1 MTEDIRTKDLIIR
14 RAEERDVE
22 EIAELEKICFND
34 PWSIESVRSDV
45 LENKLSFYIV
55 VEISGN
61 VAGYMGIWNILDEGH
76 ITNVAVDP
84 RFRRKHIASAMM
96 DVMLEVTGSAGI
108 KKHTLEVRTGNIKAI
123 KFYEKYGFKGTAIR
137 PGYYEDNGEDALIMW
152 RE

>member
-34 PWSIESVRSDV
+34 PWSVESVRYDA

-55 VEISGN
+55 AEISGH